1 MTDCDNEKE
10 ALYYALK
17 CLTKIGD
24 IAEEVSAHN
33 YLDNTT
39 IDLCADIGLEIEIQ
53 DIYKVILKEEAPA
66 FHREYVEAK
75 AQAIAEEMHP

>member
-1 MTDCDNEKE
+1 MKDDMKQALWATLMTIEKIYE
-10 ALYYALK
+10 
-17 CLTKIGD
+17 ISREISD
-24 IAEEVSAHN
+24 HN
-33 YLDNTT
+33 YQDSTT
-39 IDLCADIGLEIEIQ
+39 IDLCRDIEIEIQ

>member
-1 MTDCDNEKE
+1 MKDDMKQ
-10 ALYYALK
+10 ALWATLD
-17 CLTKIGD
+17 TIDKIYEISREISD
-24 IAEEVSAHN
+24 HN
-33 YLDNTT
+33 YQDSTT
-39 IDLCADIGLEIEIQ
+39 IDLCRDIEIEIQ

>member
-1 MTDCDNEKE
+1 MTDDMKQ
-10 ALYYALK
+10 ALWATLM
-17 CLTKIGD
+17 TIDKIYEISREISD
-24 IAEEVSAHN
+24 HN
-33 YLDNTT
+33 YQDSTT
-39 IDLCADIGLEIEIQ
+39 IDLCRDIEIEIQ

>member
-1 MTDCDNEKE
+1 MKDDMKQALWATLMTIQ
-10 ALYYALK
+10 
-17 CLTKIGD
+17 KIYEISREISD
-24 IAEEVSAHN
+24 HN
-33 YLDNTT
+33 YQDSTT
-39 IDLCADIGLEIEIQ
+39 IDLCRDIEIEIQ

>member
-1 MTDCDNEKE
+1 MKDDMKQALWATLMTID
-10 ALYYALK
+10 
-17 CLTKIGD
+17 KIYEISREISD
-24 IAEEVSAHN
+24 HN
-33 YLDNTT
+33 YQDSTT
-39 IDLCADIGLEIEIQ
+39 IDLCRDIEIEIQ